1 MINFPVLGEIKSG
14 GFSERELEKI
24 ITNLLIDNN
33 HLINP
38 VVKVRRVNCKFTI
51 IGEVN
56 KPDFY
61 LFR

>member
-38 VVKVRRVNCKFTI
+38 VVKSEGLIVN
-51 IGEVN
+51 
-56 KPDFY
+56 
-61 LFR
+61 LQ